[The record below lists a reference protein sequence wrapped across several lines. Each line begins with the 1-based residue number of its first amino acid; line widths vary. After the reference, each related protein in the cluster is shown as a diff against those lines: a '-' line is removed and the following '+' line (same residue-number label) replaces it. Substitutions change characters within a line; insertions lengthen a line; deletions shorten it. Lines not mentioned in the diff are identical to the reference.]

1 MKPVP
6 LGPFLGINN
15 RLPDHQLAVLNRG
28 RKAGDYLRKA
38 GDYLRNAVNVDLTAS
53 GTVQRRQGATK
64 VLAGADLHSLWSERD
79 MTLYVD
85 GDALRRVG
93 ADFEPVTLRDGLVP
107 GQPASY
113 TWFGHDVYWTNGVVL
128 ERIRGG
134 VCGPAGVPVLNPAPF
149 VLPASGGS
157 LPGGLYQVVFTA
169 VGADGEESG
178 ASWPTQVLVPPAGRL
193 DVMGLPG
200 TSTNIYVSPVNGDE
214 LFLTAQTS
222 ATTYSIPVGPGQ
234 GARCPTLGLRPM
246 PAGQIVRA
254 HNGRL
259 LVARDSILY
268 YSEPFAPAL
277 HNPARGYVPFPGRIT
292 VVEPTD
298 GGVYVV
304 ADRTYW
310 LAGDDIDKAGVV
322 EKLPYGAV
330 EGTGGRSPTDQ
341 SVWWYS
347 ARGLVVGTP
356 AGDLK
361 NLQEETVAVESAAA
375 GATLFRESDGM
386 RQLVASLRGAESS
399 RAAATSYMDAEVI
412 RKESML

>member
-15 RLPDHQLAVLNRG
+15 RLPDHQLAVMNRG
-28 RKAGDYLRKA
+28 RKAGDF
-38 GDYLRNAVNVDLTAS
+38 LRNAVNVDLTAS
-53 GTVQRRQGATK
+53 GTLQRRQGAAK
-64 VLAGADLHSLWSERD
+64 VLAGSDLHSLWSERG
-79 MTLYVD
+79 MTLCID
-85 GDALRRVG
+85 GDTLRWVGDDLSTEALR
-93 ADFEPVTLRDGLVP
+93 TGLVP

-128 ERIRGG
+128 ERIRDG
-134 VCGPAGVPVLNPAPF
+134 VCGPAGVPVPNPAPF

-178 ASWPTQVLVPPAGRL
+178 ATWPTQVLVPPAGRL
-193 DVMGLPG
+193 DIMGLPG
-200 TSTNIYVSPVNGDE
+200 TPTNIYVSPVNGDE
-214 LFLTAQTS
+214 LYLTAQTS
-222 ATTYSIPVGPGQ
+222 AATYSIPVGPGQ

-259 LVARDSILY
+259 LVADGSILY

-304 ADRTYW
+304 ADRSYW
-310 LAGDDIDKAGVV
+310 LAGRDIDKAEVV

-330 EGTGGRSPTDQ
+330 EGTGGRSPTDR

-356 AGDLK
+356 SGELK
-361 NLQEETVAVESAAA
+361 KLQEEHVAVDTAAA

-386 RQLVASLRGAESS
+386 RQVVASLRGAEPSH
-399 RAAATSYMDAEVI
+399 AAATSYMDAEVI